1 MKIVSLKIQK
11 FRGVENTEYNFNKVN
26 IFKGSNGV
34 GKTTCLDALTMLLC
48 GETYTY
54 DKDATKNR
62 DMNNEREVND
72 ISMVVE
78 TDDEVYNEEGQ
89 LVKVEQIF
97 GCKMYEQYKGKKS
110 EKTDEYVGFK
120 TDWQLNG
127 KKVSEK
133 DYFSNL
139 KQVFNIDYD
148 TDIKNFNIFRF
159 LIDYNYTNTC
169 DYKAIKQFIES
180 ILNIKPDAEILKQ
193 EQFRQIAYD
202 VMQNK
207 YDVKA
212 TNTAYNTKIKQ
223 LNDIINASNAVL
235 SNLKAIIS
243 DNEAELNKLSSE
255 DEIADKIAKIHKKE
269 EIDPKLMKQLGD
281 LGGKLN
287 ALVETKKT
295 FMEAEKARLTS
306 DLRNKIASLEEKHK
320 KYELLQREEIEHGNN
335 NRSLKGKYEND
346 EKNYKA
352 ENEKLII
359 AIDNLQKETFV
370 IEYCPECGCELNK
383 DKKKAY
389 EENKGATI
397 LKYSNQIALNNNLI
411 DDIEKKL
418 PQLEK
423 EFKEYQTNYLE
434 AKKTCEAID
443 KEKEEIMSQ
452 IFTLTDS
459 ISTETIDKEMD
470 TIQTEITNLHNIITE
485 KCKLSDEDKQ
495 NLADLEEML
504 NTIDSREYAIEQ
516 ANNSMMAENGKLEKA
531 LDEKCKVEAKQIA
544 LDEFKQYKTDLIKQ
558 NTHKVFGD
566 INWVLQEESKAN
578 SDSKKDKCYAT
589 LGNVSMDGV
598 NTASKLVLGAKI
610 IACVKKC
617 LGVNGFPLVFDIVD
631 NIGKKA
637 LLETESIEENQIF
650 CTKAEFED
658 GVNLYLEATEE

>member
-48 GETYTY
+48 GETYAY

-97 GCKMYEQYKGKKS
+97 GCKMYEQYKGKKG

-133 DYFSNL
+133 DYFINL

-243 DNEAELNKLSSE
+243 DNEAELNKLPNE
-255 DEIADKIAKIHKKE
+255 KENTDKIAKIEGKARVSAEQQKQ
-269 EIDPKLMKQLGD
+269 IDEASNKV
-281 LGGKLN
+281 N
-287 ALVETKKT
+287 ALVETKKNFIET
-295 FMEAEKARLTS
+295 QKANLTS
-306 DLRNKIASLEEKHK
+306 DLKNKLADIETQMKEI
-320 KYELLQREEIEHGNN
+320 ELAKAEEIKQGNN
-335 NRSLKGKYEND
+335 NRSSKGNYEND

-370 IEYCPECGCELNK
+370 IEYCPECGCELNS
-383 DKKKAY
+383 DKKKVY
-389 EENKGATI
+389 EENKSATI

-423 EFKEYQTNYLE
+423 EFKEYQQQYLE
-434 AKKTCEAID
+434 HKAQYENLE
-443 KEKEEIMSQ
+443 KEKSDIMSQ
-452 IFTLTDS
+452 IFAINDS
-459 ISTETIDKEMD
+459 ISTENIDKE
-470 TIQTEITNLHNIITE
+470 IENARNEQISIINKIKEEIT
-485 KCKLSDEDKQ
+485 LSEEDKQ
-495 NLADLEEML
+495 
-504 NTIDSREYAIEQ
+504 TIDRLKEEIDAINSREYAIEQ
-516 ANNSMMAENGKLEKA
+516 ANNSMMAENEKLEKA

-617 LGVNGFPLVFDIVD
+617 LGVKGFPLVFDIVD

>member
-97 GCKMYEQYKGKKS
+97 GCKMYEQYKGKKG

-223 LNDIINASNAVL
+223 LNDSINASNAVL

-295 FMEAEKARLTS
+295 FMETEKARLTS
-306 DLRNKIASLEEKHK
+306 DLRNKIAALEEKHK
-320 KYELLQREEIEHGNN
+320 KYELSQREEIEHGNN

-470 TIQTEITNLHNIITE
+470 IIQTEITNLHNIITE

-516 ANNSMMAENGKLEKA
+516 ANNSMTAENGKLEKA

-617 LGVNGFPLVFDIVD
+617 LGVKGFPLVFDIVD